1 MKADIRWLDD
11 PQVFRVNRLDAHSDH
26 KFYENKEDYEKN
38 KNDLERKSTK
48 YTIIEEIE
56 NHESITVKLKK
67 QYNGYPCGNY
77 MN

>member
-1 MKADIRWLDD
+1 MKRILEACLEQTI
-11 PQVFRVNRLDAHSDH
+11 
-26 KFYENKEDYEKN
+26 KFEPKEDYEKY
-38 KNDLERKSTK
+38 KKDLERKSTK

-67 QYNGYPCGNY
+67 QYNCYPCGNY

>member
-1 MKADIRWLDD
+1 MKRILEACLEQTI
-11 PQVFRVNRLDAHSDH
+11 
-26 KFYENKEDYEKN
+26 KFEPKEDYEKY
-38 KNDLERKSTK
+38 KKDLERKSTK

-77 MN
+77 IN

>member
-1 MKADIRWLDD
+1 MKRILEACLEQTI
-11 PQVFRVNRLDAHSDH
+11 
-26 KFYENKEDYEKN
+26 KFEPKEDYEKY
-38 KNDLERKSTK
+38 KKDLERKSTK

-67 QYNGYPCGNY
+67 QYNGYSCGNY

>member
-1 MKADIRWLDD
+1 MKRILEACLEQTI
-11 PQVFRVNRLDAHSDH
+11 
-26 KFYENKEDYEKN
+26 KFAPTEDYEKY
-38 KNDLERKSTK
+38 KKDLERKSTK

>member
-1 MKADIRWLDD
+1 MKRILEACLEQTI
-11 PQVFRVNRLDAHSDH
+11 
-26 KFYENKEDYEKN
+26 KFEPKEDYEKY
-38 KNDLERKSTK
+38 KKDLERKSTK

-56 NHESITVKLKK
+56 NHENITVKLKK

>member
-1 MKADIRWLDD
+1 MKRILEACLEQTI
-11 PQVFRVNRLDAHSDH
+11 
-26 KFYENKEDYEKN
+26 KFEPKEDYEKY
-38 KNDLERKSTK
+38 KKDLERKSIK

>member
-1 MKADIRWLDD
+1 MKRILEACLEQTI
-11 PQVFRVNRLDAHSDH
+11 
-26 KFYENKEDYEKN
+26 KFEPKEDYEKD
-38 KNDLERKSTK
+38 KKDLERKSTK

>member
-1 MKADIRWLDD
+1 MKRILEACLEQAI
-11 PQVFRVNRLDAHSDH
+11 
-26 KFYENKEDYEKN
+26 KFEPKEDYEKY
-38 KNDLERKSTK
+38 KKDLERKSTK

-56 NHESITVKLKK
+56 NHEIITVKLKK

>member
-1 MKADIRWLDD
+1 MKRILEACLEQTI
-11 PQVFRVNRLDAHSDH
+11 
-26 KFYENKEDYEKN
+26 KFEPKEDYEKY
-38 KNDLERKSTK
+38 KKDLERKSTK

-56 NHESITVKLKK
+56 NYESITVKLKK

>member
-1 MKADIRWLDD
+1 MKRILEACLEQTI
-11 PQVFRVNRLDAHSDH
+11 
-26 KFYENKEDYEKN
+26 KFEPKENYEKY
-38 KNDLERKSTK
+38 KKDLERKSTK

>member
-1 MKADIRWLDD
+1 MKRILVACLEQTI
-11 PQVFRVNRLDAHSDH
+11 
-26 KFYENKEDYEKN
+26 KFEPKEDYEKY
-38 KNDLERKSTK
+38 KKDLERKSTK

>member
-1 MKADIRWLDD
+1 MKRILEACLEQTI
-11 PQVFRVNRLDAHSDH
+11 
-26 KFYENKEDYEKN
+26 KFEPKEDYEKY
-38 KNDLERKSTK
+38 KKDLERKSTK

-67 QYNGYPCGNY
+67 QYNDYPCGNY

>member
-1 MKADIRWLDD
+1 MKRILEACLEQTI
-11 PQVFRVNRLDAHSDH
+11 
-26 KFYENKEDYEKN
+26 KFEPKEDYEKY
-38 KNDLERKSTK
+38 KKDLERKSTK

>member
-1 MKADIRWLDD
+1 MKRILEACLEQTI
-11 PQVFRVNRLDAHSDH
+11 
-26 KFYENKEDYEKN
+26 KFEPKEDYEKY
-38 KNDLERKSTK
+38 KKDLERKSTK
-48 YTIIEEIE
+48 YIIIEEIE

>member
-1 MKADIRWLDD
+1 MKRILEACLEQAI
-11 PQVFRVNRLDAHSDH
+11 
-26 KFYENKEDYEKN
+26 KFEPKEDYEKY
-38 KNDLERKSTK
+38 LEKKSTK

-67 QYNGYPCGNY
+67 QYNSYPCGNY

>member
-1 MKADIRWLDD
+1 MKRILEACLEQTI
-11 PQVFRVNRLDAHSDH
+11 
-26 KFYENKEDYEKN
+26 KFEPKEDYEKYK
-38 KNDLERKSTK
+38 KNLERKSTK

-67 QYNGYPCGNY
+67 QYNRYPCGNY